1 MAAAHAA
8 AFAFLYR
15 RRGTRAAGFFLV
27 LSAVGL
33 AAAGGW
39 RRAAAIAVLAA
50 AAALLGDGGGA
61 IGRLLLPAGAL
72 SLGTSLGLGI
82 LAISWAVSLK
92 LFAGV
97 FRPWMGAAAIVAL
110 GTWGLAARRRTEA
123 APRPAPAWSGSSA
136 AAAELAFLLA
146 AVAVVRSLA
155 PESGFDALTRYLPW
169 VKIAARTGGFPEI
182 PWNYPFVLPQTG
194 LAWATAFAFDPVA
207 QRAAMLLPLAA
218 CCGIVFARSRAT
230 RGIGSLVVL
239 ALVSCPL
246 VLSAGRGLQPDP
258 VGWTAVLLLAA
269 LVCEATDPARRA
281 FWFACGALAALAW
294 CAKYST
300 AGFAAPL
307 VGYAVWRAW
316 KSAGPGRALFRAI
329 VFGGAGAIV
338 AGAPWLIHAWRE
350 SRNPFF
356 PLLSSIFPSPLWR
369 MRIDTTWGEGSQ
381 LLKGWRGLL
390 FWPIDMTIHTNRFG
404 EAHAG
409 SFGLALLL
417 FLFLGI
423 ASLRATDRA
432 ERVWLAAGAAGTLL
446 LWTRTPY
453 LRYWLPGLWLAV
465 PAACRGAARLAERIG
480 TRSLATALAGI
491 VALQTALAA
500 LPSKADLQG
509 LPWAVFTGRMTEEA
523 YVARAP
529 GASALARLSAVDRGW
544 PKVCYTGLYAVGQ
557 ANVVPIMGERWE
569 LAFHAPPRDRAALF
583 GYVDSVGC
591 LYWAVASALPDRA
604 AYEALGIADRYWR
617 PSQVVVRDA
626 TATVFRLSPSTGDQ
640 VSPLTGDGP
649 SP

>member
-8 AFAFLYR
+8 AFTFLFR
-15 RRGTRAAGFFLV
+15 RRGARAAGFFLA

-39 RRAAAIAVLAA
+39 RKAAAIAVLAA
-50 AAALLGDGGGA
+50 AAALLTAGGGA
-61 IGRLLLPAGAL
+61 IGRLLLPDGSL
-72 SLGTSLGLGI
+72 SLGTSLGFGV
-82 LAISWAVSLK
+82 LAVSWAVSLK
-92 LFAGV
+92 LSAGV
-97 FRPWMGAAAIVAL
+97 FRPWMGAAAIAAL
-110 GTWGLAARRRTEA
+110 GIWGLAARRRRLA
-123 APRPAPAWSGSSA
+123 APRPAPVWTGASA
-136 AAAELAFLLA
+136 AAAECPFWLAAAELSFLLA

-169 VKIAARTGGFPEI
+169 VKIAARTGGFPNI
-182 PWNYPFVLPQTG
+182 PWNYPFVLPQAG
-194 LAWATAFAFDPVA
+194 LAWAAAFAFDPVA

-218 CCGIVFARSRAT
+218 CCGIVFARVRAT
-230 RGIGSLVVL
+230 RGISALVVL
-239 ALVSCPL
+239 ALVSSPL
-246 VLSAGRGLQPDP
+246 VVSAGRGLQPDP
-258 VGWTAVLLLAA
+258 VGWTAILLLTA
-269 LVCEATDPARRA
+269 LVCDASDAASRK
-281 FWFACGALAALAW
+281 FWLACGALGAFAW

-316 KSAGPGRALFRAI
+316 KSAGAGRALFRAI
-329 VFGGAGAIV
+329 VFGGAGAIA

-356 PLLSSIFPSPLWR
+356 PLLSSVFPSPLWR
-369 MRIDTTWGEGSQ
+369 MRIDATWGEGSV

-404 EAHAG
+404 ETHAG

-423 ASLRATDRA
+423 CSLRATDRA
-432 ERVWLAAGAAGTLL
+432 DRVWIVAGVAGTLL

-465 PAACRGAARLAERIG
+465 PAAGRGAARIAERIG
-480 TRSLATALAGI
+480 TRALAIALAGI

-500 LPSKADLQG
+500 LPSKPDLQG
-509 LPWAVFTGRMTEEA
+509 LPWAVYTGRMTEEA

-529 GASALARLSAVDRGW
+529 GASALARLSAIDRGW
-544 PKVCYTGLYAVGQ
+544 PKTWYTGLYAVGQ

-569 LAFHAPPRDRAALF
+569 LAFHVPPQDRAGLF

-591 LYWAVASALPDRA
+591 RYWAVGNALPDRA

-617 PSQVVVRDA
+617 SSQVVVRDE
-626 TATVFRLSPSTGDQ
+626 TATIYKIAP
-640 VSPLTGDGP
+640 
-649 SP
+649 